1 MKGATMKRIG
11 TLVLG
16 LLFLLMGQLAFAQ
29 GKVQLKE
36 SGRSAG
42 SVSSID
48 LNGITYVDVQAT
60 ARKLGARVELF
71 ATSKQA
77 KITSKGFFAILT
89 GSLDEIIVNGKHVR
103 ISGPVEIRGGKLM
116 APVEVFLLPAF
127 QLAINNL
134 VEFRNATLIIER
146 RFTVEL
152 TETVLEPQDNLL
164 VFEAQKDFKFTAE
177 QTSAHTVTVTLKN
190 AVIKRDAYERLRTAY
205 ISSIEVR
212 QTRADV
218 QLRVI
223 LGDKGKAWSFTQEG
237 RQFVFRVGATKA
249 APVLPAKNPVIT
261 APAAPVITADEP
273 AQLVPSVT
281 DEEEETS
288 ADEEPAPQPQEEPEP
303 AAQPQPQ
310 TPAQET
316 AEEDDDEFE
325 EMVLSGSHTPEDP
338 APTAPVTP
346 QTQAPVI
353 KAEPHPL
360 AIKAHKKIR
369 IVVDPGHGGKDPGA
383 VRGKYREKDWNLA
396 VGKELARLLEKGGFE
411 VKITRNT
418 DVFIALSER
427 SRIANN
433 FKADLF
439 VSVHVNSTKDSKANG
454 FQVYFRSEKATDR
467 EAAATAALE
476 NEAMQYEEVH
486 YNFVDALLQSMAKNE
501 YINESSKL
509 AGYVKNSVYQ
519 QSGIGIAVAQKN
531 AIRHANFY
539 VLKGVQSPS
548 ILIEMGFIS
557 SPKDRAKLAQSSVQ
571 KKMAQGIYN
580 GIVDYSKK
588 EGWMK

>member
-1 MKGATMKRIG
+1 M
-11 TLVLG
+11 
-16 LLFLLMGQLAFAQ
+16 
-29 GKVQLKE
+29 
-36 SGRSAG
+36 
-42 SVSSID
+42 
-48 LNGITYVDVQAT
+48 
-60 ARKLGARVELF
+60 
-71 ATSKQA
+71 
-77 KITSKGFFAILT
+77 
-89 GSLDEIIVNGKHVR
+89 
-103 ISGPVEIRGGKLM
+103 
-116 APVEVFLLPAF
+116 
-127 QLAINNL
+127 
-134 VEFRNATLIIER
+134 
-146 RFTVEL
+146 
-152 TETVLEPQDNLL
+152 
-164 VFEAQKDFKFTAE
+164 
-177 QTSAHTVTVTLKN
+177 
-190 AVIKRDAYERLRTAY
+190 
-205 ISSIEVR
+205 
-212 QTRADV
+212 
-218 QLRVI
+218 
-223 LGDKGKAWSFTQEG
+223 
-237 RQFVFRVGATKA
+237 
-249 APVLPAKNPVIT
+249 
-261 APAAPVITADEP
+261 
-273 AQLVPSVT
+273 
-281 DEEEETS
+281 
-288 ADEEPAPQPQEEPEP
+288 
-303 AAQPQPQ
+303 PQPQ
-310 TPAQET
+310 TSAPEA

-325 EMVLSGSHTPEDP
+325 EMVLSGSHTPADP

-346 QTQAPVI
+346 QTQAPII

-383 VRGKYREKDWNLA
+383 VRGKYREKDWNLS

-531 AIRHANFY
+531 AIRQANFY
-539 VLKGVQSPS
+539 VLKGVQSPA
-548 ILIEMGFIS
+548 ILVEMGFIS

>member
-1 MKGATMKRIG
+1 MKRIG

-16 LLFLLMGQLAFAQ
+16 LVFLLMGQLAFAQ

-103 ISGPVEIRGGKLM
+103 MSGPVEIRGGKLM

-127 QLAINNL
+127 QQAINKL
-134 VEFRNATLIIER
+134 VEFRNNTLIIER
-146 RFTVEL
+146 RFNVEL
-152 TETVLEPQDNLL
+152 TETVLEPKDNLL
-164 VFEAQKDFKFTAE
+164 VFDAQKDFKFTAE
-177 QTSAHTVTVTLKN
+177 QTSAHTVMVTLKN
-190 AVIKRDAYERLRTAY
+190 AVIKRDAYERLRTPY
-205 ISSIEVR
+205 ISSMEIR

-223 LGDKGKAWSFTQEG
+223 LGDKAKAWSFTQEG
-237 RQFVFRVGATKA
+237 SQFVFRVGATKES
-249 APVLPAKNPVIT
+249 PVLPAKNPVIT
-261 APAAPVITADEP
+261 SPAAPVITADES

-281 DEEEETS
+281 DEEEGTP
-288 ADEEPAPQPQEEPEP
+288 ADEEPALQSQEETEP
-303 AAQPQPQ
+303 TAQPQPQ
-310 TPAQET
+310 TPTQET
-316 AEEDDDEFE
+316 AADEDDEFE
-325 EMVLSGSHTPEDP
+325 EMVLSGPATP
-338 APTAPVTP
+338 APATP

-411 VKITRNT
+411 VKITRST

-427 SRIANN
+427 SKIANN

-439 VSVHVNSTKDSKANG
+439 VSVHVNSTKASQANG

-476 NEAMQYEEVH
+476 NEAMQYEEAH

-509 AGYVKNSVYQ
+509 AGYVKNSVSE

-531 AIRHANFY
+531 AIRQANFY
-539 VLKGVQSPS
+539 VLKGVQSPA
-548 ILIEMGFIS
+548 ILVEMGFIS

-580 GIVDYSKK
+580 GIVNYAKK
-588 EGWMK
+588 EGLQK

>member
-1 MKGATMKRIG
+1 MKRIG
-11 TLVLG
+11 ALILG
-16 LLFLLMGQLAFAQ
+16 GLFLLIGQLAFAQ
-29 GKVQLKE
+29 GKVYIKE

-103 ISGPVEIRGGKLM
+103 ISSPVEVRGGKLM
-116 APVEVFLLPAF
+116 APVEVFLLPSF
-127 QLAINNL
+127 QTAVNK
-134 VEFRNATLIIER
+134 LISFEDGILIVER
-146 RFTVEL
+146 RFNVEL
-152 TETVLEPQDNLL
+152 ADIVLNERDNLL
-164 VFEAQKDFKFTAE
+164 VFDAQEGVKVVTQQTTPHTALVTFKD
-177 QTSAHTVTVTLKN
+177 
-190 AVIKRDAYERLRTAY
+190 AVLKRDTYKKLRTEY
-205 ISSIEVR
+205 IASIDAHQVR
-212 QTRADV
+212 GDA
-218 QLRVI
+218 QLRVV
-223 LGDKGKAWSFTQEG
+223 LGDKANDWSFTQQG
-237 RQFVFRVGATKA
+237 NSFIFRAGLAKADPIIPSRTPVLTA
-249 APVLPAKNPVIT
+249 AP
-261 APAAPVITADEP
+261 APVIKAAGED
-273 AQLVPSVT
+273 LVPSVT
-281 DEEEETS
+281 EENDELEAVSEKEIQENTVPEKEAVAEPVADNSSVSSSEEE
-288 ADEEPAPQPQEEPEP
+288 
-303 AAQPQPQ
+303 
-310 TPAQET
+310 
-316 AEEDDDEFE
+316 DEFE
-325 EMVLSGSHTPEDP
+325 EMFVSADTTPVDP
-338 APTAPVTP
+338 VPASLPAANT
-346 QTQAPVI
+346 PVI

-411 VKITRNT
+411 VKITRST
-418 DVFIALSER
+418 DAFIALSER
-427 SRIANN
+427 SKIANN

-439 VSVHVNSTKDSKANG
+439 VSVHVNSTKTSQANG
-454 FQVYFRSEKATDR
+454 FQVYFRSEKATDK

-476 NEAMQYEEVH
+476 NDAMQYEEVH

-509 AGYVKNSVYQ
+509 AGYVKNAVYQ
-519 QSGIGIAVAQKN
+519 QKDIGIAVAQKN
-531 AIRHANFY
+531 SIRQANFY
-539 VLKGVQSPS
+539 VLKGVQSPA
-548 ILIEMGFIS
+548 ILVEMGFIS

-580 GIVDYSKK
+580 GIAQYTKTELK
-588 EGWMK
+588 NK